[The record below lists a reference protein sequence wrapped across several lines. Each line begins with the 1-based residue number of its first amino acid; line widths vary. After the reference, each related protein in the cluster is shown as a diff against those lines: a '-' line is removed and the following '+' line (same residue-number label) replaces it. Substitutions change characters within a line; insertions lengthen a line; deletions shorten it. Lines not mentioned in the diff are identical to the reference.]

1 MIETSARLLRLLGL
15 FQGRRYWSGGEL
27 ASRLEVTP
35 RTLRRDVDKLRS
47 LGYPIHSTSGVE
59 GGYQMGAGSDMPPL
73 LLDDD
78 EAVAVSMGLRSNTL
92 GGIQGIEDA
101 SLRALSKMEQ
111 LLPPRL
117 AKRVAALQSMVVSAP
132 RQSPYA
138 PPVDAKLISLLAAAC
153 RDLQQLQFDYADHK
167 GSPSRRTVEP
177 HRLVSFG
184 RRWYLVAWDVARKD
198 WRTFRADRI
207 GPKSPSGGPRFTPRT
222 PPAQDLAEYVSRGM
236 WKAPPCKARIKL
248 HASAKEMSQRI
259 PTHFGVIEPIDRK
272 SCWFETSA
280 ATYESL
286 AMHLVLIGTDFTVD
300 DPPEL
305 VDHIRRIATRYG
317 NACPAAA
324 AQDQS

>member
-15 FQGRRYWSGGEL
+15 FQGRRYWSGADL
-27 ASRLEVTP
+27 ADRLEITP

-92 GGIQGIEDA
+92 GGIQGIEEA

-111 LLPPRL
+111 LMPPRL
-117 AKRVAALQSMVVSAP
+117 AKRVAALQSMVISAP
-132 RQSPYA
+132 RQTEHA
-138 PPVDAKLISLLAAAC
+138 PPVDAKLISFIATAC

-167 GSPSRRTVEP
+167 GAPTRRTVEP

-184 RRWYLVAWDVARKD
+184 RRWYLVAWDIARND

-207 GPKSPSGGPRFTPRT
+207 APKSQATGARFAPRT

-236 WKAPPCKARIKL
+236 WQGPCCKARIKL
-248 HASAKEMSQRI
+248 FAPADEMTRRI
-259 PTHFGVIEPIDRK
+259 PPHFGIIEPIDRK

-280 ATYESL
+280 NTYESL
-286 AMHLVLIGTDFTVD
+286 AMHIVLIGTDFEVQE
-300 DPPEL
+300 PAEL
-305 VDHIRRIATRYG
+305 VQHIRAIADRYSK
-317 NACPAAA
+317 ACSA
-324 AQDQS
+324 S